1 MRIQSARRCESKLI
15 VYFLYWYHYTK
26 QRWHAGSGYKYS
38 KNVSGVSNSS
48 LQYCCDGSFFSILF
62 AFSAIKRPAKELRL
76 SFMSGEKYVN
86 KIFLLF
92 SGSESAKLSPN

>member
-1 MRIQSARRCESKLI
+1 M
-15 VYFLYWYHYTK
+15 
-26 QRWHAGSGYKYS
+26 
-38 KNVSGVSNSS
+38 VSNQVRPCKS
-48 LQYCCDGSFFSILF
+48 CEVTRFFSILF
-62 AFSAIKRPAKELRL
+62 AFSAIKGPAKELRL